1 MERRSYPTMYNSRG
15 HLSALPLCS
24 VCRVCRVCECV
35 GVGVGASASDASCLC
50 GCEQLSAAGRPLF
63 ARRLRLA
70 SLEIFTEWYQR
81 E

>member
-24 VCRVCRVCECV
+24 VCRVCECVGV

-50 GCEQLSAAGRPLF
+50 GCEC
-63 ARRLRLA
+63 AR
-70 SLEIFTEWYQR
+70 SLNT
-81 E
+81 

>member
-24 VCRVCRVCECV
+24 VRECV

-50 GCEQLSAAGRPLF
+50 GCEC
-63 ARRLRLA
+63 AR
-70 SLEIFTEWYQR
+70 SLNT
-81 E
+81 

>member
-24 VCRVCRVCECV
+24 VCRVCECV

-50 GCEQLSAAGRPLF
+50 GCEC
-63 ARRLRLA
+63 AR
-70 SLEIFTEWYQR
+70 SLNT
-81 E
+81 